1 MFKKGNTYILGVVAS
16 GLFSKGVQLASEN
29 EYFKLNETWSHVAVT
44 FYHWA
49 YGWVVL
55 ESIYPGGVRF
65 LYLGTWVAEN
75 WNKNKV
81 EAFEYKINTDELFKN
96 LGKQYSLIDIVR
108 LARTRFTFL
117 KAKGQDDENK
127 LYCAELIANCDNDFI
142 TNELQLK
149 AWQIVPVDFQVWG
162 FKNDK
167 QIIDVRSVLSFDV
180 PCVA

>member
-1 MFKKGNTYILGVVAS
+1 MFKVGTSYVLGIVAS
-16 GLFSKGVQLASEN
+16 GWFSKGIQLASEN
-29 EYFKLNETWSHVAVT
+29 EYFKLNDTWSHVAVT

-49 YGWVVL
+49 FGWVVI
-55 ESIYPGGVRF
+55 ESIYPYGVRM
-65 LYLGTWVAEN
+65 LYLGSWVSEN
-75 WNKNKV
+75 WKNKI

-149 AWQIVPVDFQVWG
+149 PWQVIPVDFQTWG
-162 FKNDK
+162 FKNEN
-167 QIIDVRSVLSFDV
+167 IFNVHSVLSSTSSV
-180 PCVA
+180 CV